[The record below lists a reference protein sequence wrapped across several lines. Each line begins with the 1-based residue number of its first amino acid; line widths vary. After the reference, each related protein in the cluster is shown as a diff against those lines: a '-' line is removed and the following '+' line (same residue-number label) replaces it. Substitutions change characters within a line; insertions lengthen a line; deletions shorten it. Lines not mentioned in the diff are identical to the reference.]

1 AATPTQTTGT
11 SVEGVAVSLTYY
23 AGTTAT
29 GTALPGAPVAVG
41 TYTVVANFPGSLN
54 YAPTKTSATYAITR
68 AVPTFSFQLPD
79 GAPYS
84 GLAHP
89 AQAFVAGADKNPVAT
104 LDNVAP
110 TLTYYAGTS
119 VATGTRLSSAPV
131 AAGTYIVV
139 ATFPGS
145 ANFAAASA
153 TSAPFQIARA

>member
-1 AATPTQTTGT
+1 ITITGIGGSGTGFNDGVFIGGSQVIVPGGVPSIVGMTPGTNSADQTTQQVTLNKPALTVILPPNPTYTGQGTAVTVNAGPPTQLTRP
-11 SVEGVAVSLTYY
+11 SVEGLAVSLTYY

-84 GLAHP
+84 
-89 AQAFVAGADKNPVAT
+89 
-104 LDNVAP
+104 
-110 TLTYYAGTS
+110 
-119 VATGTRLSSAPV
+119 
-131 AAGTYIVV
+131 
-139 ATFPGS
+139 
-145 ANFAAASA
+145 
-153 TSAPFQIARA
+153 